1 LASSK
6 SPNEIPDNAKEWFF
20 LKSKFREMKQSK
32 IVIENNKI
40 EKKKSKTLQDKELWV
55 FFFFFFNK
63 RDWTVGEKKW
73 PEMLEM
79 KNIASQ

>member
-1 LASSK
+1 MK
-6 SPNEIPDNAKEWFF
+6 FQTMQKNDFF

-55 FFFFFFNK
+55 FFFFFF
-63 RDWTVGEKKW
+63 
-73 PEMLEM
+73 
-79 KNIASQ
+79 

>member
-1 LASSK
+1 MKIEGNIALPRPHITNHTVLASSK

-55 FFFFFFNK
+55 FFFFFF
-63 RDWTVGEKKW
+63 
-73 PEMLEM
+73 
-79 KNIASQ
+79 